1 MSTFFS
7 ADGSSDVAITALI
20 AAVVGTAMLFL
31 AAVLTPSTES
41 TAQPVQHV
49 AAVSH
54 PAHAS

>member
-7 ADGSSDVAITALI
+7 ADGSSDVAIAAVI

-31 AAVLTPSTES
+31 ATVLAPP
-41 TAQPVQHV
+41 TASPAQAAQHV

-54 PAHAS
+54 HAHA

>member
-7 ADGSSDVAITALI
+7 ADGSSDVAIAAVI

-31 AAVLTPSTES
+31 ATVLAPP
-41 TAQPVQHV
+41 TASPVQAAQHV

-54 PAHAS
+54 HAHA